1 MGGKGRAVVAT
12 VVARLGVVDW
22 AATHDASLSVH
33 RLIGER
39 DIAMEDTKT
48 DGLRDGRKRGRRV
61 SGVRPAAAATGRR
74 IQG

>member
-1 MGGKGRAVVAT
+1 M
-12 VVARLGVVDW
+12 GVVDW

-48 DGLRDGRKRGRRV
+48 DGLRDGRKGGRRV
-61 SGVRPAAAATGRR
+61 AGVRPAAAAATGRR

>member
-1 MGGKGRAVVAT
+1 MGVA
-12 VVARLGVVDW
+12 DW
-22 AATHDASLSVH
+22 AATHDASSASVH

-48 DGLRDGRKRGRRV
+48 DGLRDGRTEERKT
-61 SGVRPAAAATGRR
+61 GVGCAAAAATGRR